1 MYGKRAPWEDP
12 SKWVL
17 DTYPWSS
24 VSQPQEGPALLQ
36 LRPEDVGYEGC
47 TSAKEATTSKHIPQ
61 TDTEGDPLVRSRH
74 LILPYNL
81 DICMWSLVIC
91 YSGNTQIIPGNMWNC
106 PDLGTQF

>member
-24 VSQPQEGPALLQ
+24 ASLPQEGPALLQ

-47 TSAKEATTSKHIPQ
+47 VSTKEATTSKHIPQ
-61 TDTEGDPLVRSRH
+61 ADTEGDPLVRSRC
-74 LILPYNL
+74 LSLLSNL
-81 DICMWSLVIC
+81 DYSVQSLAF
-91 YSGNTQIIPGNMWNC
+91 SHLHQRH
-106 PDLGTQF
+106 

>member
-24 VSQPQEGPALLQ
+24 ASLPQEGPALLQ

-47 TSAKEATTSKHIPQ
+47 VSTKEATTSKPAK
-61 TDTEGDPLVRSRH
+61 GD
-74 LILPYNL
+74 Y
-81 DICMWSLVIC
+81 
-91 YSGNTQIIPGNMWNC
+91 
-106 PDLGTQF
+106 

>member
-24 VSQPQEGPALLQ
+24 ASLPQEGPALLQ

-47 TSAKEATTSKHIPQ
+47 ISTKEATTSKHIPQ
-61 TDTEGDPLVRSRH
+61 ADTEGDPLVRSRC
-74 LILPYNL
+74 LILP
-81 DICMWSLVIC
+81 V
-91 YSGNTQIIPGNMWNC
+91 
-106 PDLGTQF
+106 